1 MVYMQKIVKKFFTP
15 PSIRLNMLVVLE
27 IVILLV
33 VSLGGLFYFTRKAL
47 VEESKMDAEQH
58 LEGTI
63 QQVNNVMQTIEQ
75 SAGNLY
81 YDLLEH
87 LDQPDRLETYCRR
100 LVECNPNILGCAIAF
115 QPNFFPGHELFIK
128 YVHRKKYNSPELL
141 MSEESV
147 NIPYTQQK
155 WFSETMETCRPAWI
169 DPGKNHIKRIEPI
182 ITYCLPIRDRSSECV
197 GVIAVGLSINLL
209 SQIVLETKLSPNSY
223 SILLAQDGSYLIHP
237 NHEKLSGQ
245 NVFAQPDVAESPTAL
260 QTAKAMVQG
269 ETGNMSFK
277 MNDFTWYLFY
287 RPFVRNHLSDRAE
300 NTLKWSIAT
309 IYPKDDIFGEYNH
322 LVFHVLG
329 IVLIALLVFYMLCKR
344 SIRKQM
350 KPLIYLTESAERIA
364 DGHYDETIPN
374 VKRDDEVGVF
384 YNHFQVMQQVMAA
397 DIVKQEEQRATMREH
412 HEKLQKMHQQ
422 IEEDNQ
428 VKTTFLHNVTNK
440 MIAPAESITDSV
452 TTLCDHYEDITL
464 QEATETMNNIKQQ
477 SETILE
483 LLSHKFD
490 VSPHEAGK
498 EDRHE

>member
-1 MVYMQKIVKKFFTP
+1 MQKIVKKIFSP
-15 PSIRLNMLVVLE
+15 PSIRLNTLVVVD
-27 IVILLV
+27 IVMLLV
-33 VSLGGLFYFTRKAL
+33 LSLGGLFYFTRKAL
-47 VEESKMDAEQH
+47 VEESKMDAKQH

-63 QQVNNVMQTIEQ
+63 QQVDNVMMTIEQ

-81 YDLLEH
+81 YDLIDH
-87 LDQPDRLETYCRR
+87 LDQPDRMMTYCRQ
-100 LVECNPNILGCAIAF
+100 LVECNPNILGSVIAF
-115 QPNFFPGHELFIK
+115 QPNYYPGQELFIK
-128 YVHRKKYNSPELL
+128 YVHRQKYNSPELI

-169 DPGKNHIKRIEPI
+169 DPGQNHVSRIEPI
-182 ITYCLPIRDRSSECV
+182 ITYSLPIRDRSGECV

-209 SQIVLETKLSPNSY
+209 SQIVLETKPSHNSY
-223 SILLAQDGSYLIHP
+223 SILLAQDGSYIIHP
-237 NHEKLSGQ
+237 NHEKLAGQ
-245 NVFAQPDVAESPTAL
+245 NVFKQPDVAESPSAL
-260 QTAKAMVQG
+260 QAAKEMVQG
-269 ETGNMSFK
+269 GAGDMSFK
-277 MNDFTWYLFY
+277 MNDYTWYLFY
-287 RPFVRNHLSDRAE
+287 RPFVRNRLPDRGA

-309 IYPKDDIFGEYNH
+309 VYPKDDIFGEYNH

-329 IVLIALLVFYMLCKR
+329 IVLIALLVFYMLCKKA
-344 SIRKQM
+344 IRKQM

-364 DGHYDETIPN
+364 DGHFDENIPN

-384 YNHFQVMQQVMAA
+384 YKHFQVMQQAMAA
-397 DIVKQEEQRATMREH
+397 HIAKQEEQRATIKEH

-422 IEEDNQ
+422 IEDDNQ

-440 MIAPAESITDSV
+440 MIAPAESITESV
-452 TTLCDHYEDITL
+452 STLCDHYEDITL

-490 VSPHEAGK
+490 VSPNEAGK